1 MLRTFVEGELNG
13 GQGLIPNQT
22 AKFYA
27 SHFRWVVPRTNM
39 TGLAIAKFY
48 ASRLR

>member
-1 MLRTFVEGELNG
+1 MKDPGIDQSL
-13 GQGLIPNQT
+13 LI